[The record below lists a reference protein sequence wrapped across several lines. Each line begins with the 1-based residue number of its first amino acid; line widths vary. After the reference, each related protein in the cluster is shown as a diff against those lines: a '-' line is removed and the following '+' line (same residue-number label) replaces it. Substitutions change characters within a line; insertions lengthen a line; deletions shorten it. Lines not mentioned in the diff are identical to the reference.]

1 MERSLYNNA
10 RAAFPMQDPG
20 KLREMTSGITDAG
33 WTNGVQNKRQDCLCS
48 TQMGLCIQNSMA
60 ADHAYVWTNYQDYR
74 MWARSCDLWYMLYK
88 QPLPADIN
96 AVFTVEKRDALIAVV
111 PLRFVEHG
119 KDDRFPYKLYKQ
131 TDMQVVTFTVMP
143 VDFMSPT
150 RTHTAWTKLQVAS
163 VETHPNASLSEY
175 YPLFNVQ
182 ALVGLTFEVRD
193 KELLFDN
200 GKLSMDASP
209 VLGTAKNQGVPIPT
223 GTGTFVNGITTL
235 NCKIP
240 SAFTVEISFDRQYQ
254 EPILNMVTFESTG
267 VYSWFDSLN
276 KGEGDT
282 LSDLATARKTQDM
295 WKRPYE
301 SANDKY
307 NELTKAA
314 KTKVDDDAALDG
326 WWEGYFRTCLRRKLK
341 ITAMELA
348 NNGAQCQQAPS
359 SAKVRSWL
367 EDSVGITCKLNKKD
381 YSYTATSPASDKE
394 NYASCMLQTE
404 ELYAIDGEASIP
416 VSPLQATTYIQCVKR
431 NKYFWAQESAT
442 DNNMGPGECKRCS
455 GVSTAAHMEVGTCVG
470 KMAYEKDCCLVCKA
484 GYFPKPLP
492 NNESDPN
499 TCVKACGTNRYFS
512 VTGDGICRNCQ
523 NGEFS
528 ASGAE
533 TRCTRCGPNEWS
545 RPSAVGCHFCGYLQ
559 QVNAR
564 FDGCVK
570 CGPNQYV
577 DVEEK
582 RGGGCVTCSEGTYFT
597 KVDGTKDR
605 WGCLPCPPGFFR
617 GDTTVQACV
626 QCGSMQYQPRN
637 GSTTCLTC
645 ARGFF
650 PNPLH
655 TNCSECKLNTSLLPY
670 ARFALD
676 SVQACMLE
684 CDPQRAWSSGASA
697 ETVGGCRPCSERV
710 PAVGYYQ
717 VIPLLLSFSL

>member
-1 MERSLYNNA
+1 MAKGKSNWEMVQDSARGLSNQITNN
-10 RAAFPMQDPG
+10 
-20 KLREMTSGITDAG
+20 I
-33 WTNGVQNKRQDCLCS
+33 
-48 TQMGLCIQNSMA
+48 
-60 ADHAYVWTNYQDYR
+60 
-74 MWARSCDLWYMLYK
+74 
-88 QPLPADIN
+88 
-96 AVFTVEKRDALIAVV
+96 
-111 PLRFVEHG
+111 
-119 KDDRFPYKLYKQ
+119 
-131 TDMQVVTFTVMP
+131 
-143 VDFMSPT
+143 
-150 RTHTAWTKLQVAS
+150 
-163 VETHPNASLSEY
+163 
-175 YPLFNVQ
+175 
-182 ALVGLTFEVRD
+182 
-193 KELLFDN
+193 
-200 GKLSMDASP
+200 
-209 VLGTAKNQGVPIPT
+209 
-223 GTGTFVNGITTL
+223 
-235 NCKIP
+235 
-240 SAFTVEISFDRQYQ
+240 
-254 EPILNMVTFESTG
+254 
-267 VYSWFDSLN
+267 
-276 KGEGDT
+276 
-282 LSDLATARKTQDM
+282 
-295 WKRPYE
+295 
-301 SANDKY
+301 
-307 NELTKAA
+307 

-341 ITAMELA
+341 ITAMDLA
-348 NNGAQCQQAPS
+348 SNGAQCQQAPS

-367 EDSVGITCKLNKKD
+367 EDSAGITCKLNNKD
-381 YSYTATSPASDKE
+381 FSYTTASPASDKE
-394 NYASCMLQTE
+394 SYASCMLQTE

-431 NKYFWAQESAT
+431 NKYFWAQESTT

-559 QVNAR
+559 QVNAK

-582 RGGGCVTCSEGTYFT
+582 RGGGCVSCSEGTYFT